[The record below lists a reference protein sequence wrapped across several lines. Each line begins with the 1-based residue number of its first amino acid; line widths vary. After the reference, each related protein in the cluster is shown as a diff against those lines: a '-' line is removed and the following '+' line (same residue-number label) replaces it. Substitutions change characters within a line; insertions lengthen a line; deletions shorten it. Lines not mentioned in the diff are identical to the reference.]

1 MAKLVTDTFSLLQTR
16 KSKVKEKL
24 SDLPRVTQIE
34 SSNPFCLI
42 SDGVQT
48 SVL

>member
-1 MAKLVTDTFSLLQTR
+1 MAKLITDTFPILQTR

-24 SDLPRVTQIE
+24 SNLPRVTQIG
-34 SSNPFCLI
+34 SSKPFCLI
-42 SDGVQT
+42 PDGVQT